1 MKDIIPAKKESPILG
16 LTGMGGGV
24 GSNIVAGLAKDT
36 PYVDEVFSTYLY
48 KGTQGLNTANTGL
61 DMTKDGMVWYK
72 SRSASNTQNLLTD
85 TVRGANKVLYS
96 DADNGENNDTGLNQ
110 TFTNTGWTLNN
121 GYSDANNGSNT
132 YASWNFRKRKG
143 FFDVVTY
150 TGNGTART
158 IAHNLGSIPG
168 CIIVKKYDGSD
179 PWYVWHRGLS
189 DNTKTLSLN
198 TIDGEFG
205 GQAIWNS
212 TIPTATEFSVGTS
225 GHVNENNKNYVA
237 YIFAGGESTAA
248 TAKSVN
254 FDGSDDLL

>member
-1 MKDIIPAKKESPILG
+1 MKDIIPAKKQSPILG

-110 TFTNTGWTLNN
+110 TFTDTGWTLNN
-121 GYSDANNGSNT
+121 GYSDANSGSNT
-132 YASWNFRKRKG
+132 YTSWNFRKRKG
-143 FFDVVTY
+143 FFDIVTY

-168 CIIVKKYDGSD
+168 CIIVKK
-179 PWYVWHRGLS
+179 LS
-189 DNTKTLSLN
+189 
-198 TIDGEFG
+198 
-205 GQAIWNS
+205 
-212 TIPTATEFSVGTS
+212 
-225 GHVNENNKNYVA
+225 
-237 YIFAGGESTAA
+237 
-248 TAKSVN
+248 
-254 FDGSDDLL
+254 